1 MDGEDGEDGK
11 DGEDGDGEEVAA
23 AADDT
28 PAVIDD
34 INNRSFPYAGGEFG
48 AESAV
53 ATVPCQPRHGADGGN
68 DDDENDNGVAAT
80 RMTNTTTGPPSAT
93 YFRATGIARMV
104 MATPIAHAF
113 TAAPS

>member
-1 MDGEDGEDGK
+1 MDGEY
-11 DGEDGDGEEVAA
+11 GDGEEAA
-23 AADDT
+23 TADDDT
-28 PAVIDD
+28 PAVVDGI
-34 INNRSFPYAGGEFG
+34 INRSFPYAGGKYRT
-48 AESAV
+48 ESAV